1 MGSNGPVPLIATA
14 AGPATA
20 TEDDVVV
27 FVTGFAVCF
36 CLFPCMCRER
46 GSFALGDF
54 DPCAVQCRAVQPCHV
69 SSHILSCY
77 LQTTNQLSAD

>member
-1 MGSNGPVPLIATA
+1 MGSNGPVPLIAMA

-36 CLFPCMCRER
+36 FLSVSLRVSRARFVCFR
-46 GSFALGDF
+46 GF
-54 DPCAVQCRAVQPCHV
+54 
-69 SSHILSCY
+69 
-77 LQTTNQLSAD
+77 